1 MLPFTT
7 AIEAF
12 GRDLRHSARGLL
24 RSPGFTLAVTLTLGL
39 GIGAN
44 AAMLGAID
52 RLMFRPFAYL
62 RDPGAVHRVYFQT
75 TARGQTTTRSR
86 GPYTTYLDL
95 ERSST
100 PFAQFA
106 AFTEE
111 PLALGDG
118 ESARERMVAGVSAS
132 FFDFFD
138 ARPRAGRFFGTSED
152 ALPRGAN
159 VAVLGYAY
167 WQTEFGGQNVIGR
180 ELRVGPL
187 VTTIVGVAP
196 KDFVGVSEGEPP
208 SAFVPIT
215 TLASGLNQGNAQS
228 FATKYNWTWMNVMVR
243 RKPGVSATRATADLT
258 NAFIASRE
266 KQRMQLPSTA
276 PSEIAHPRAIAGAL
290 RTLAGPDAGIES
302 KTLFWVTGVA
312 AAVLLIACANIAN
325 LLLVRQLRRR
335 RELAV
340 RIAMGMNAGRLASAF
355 AAEGLLLAMLGCV
368 AGIVVAQAVS
378 IALASLAGANAN
390 SFAVD
395 WRTALTAAAL
405 ALAAG
410 VATYIVP
417 ALTLARGTILTALR
431 AGARG
436 GVVQHARLQATL
448 LVVQGTLSVVLLVGA
463 GLFVRSFANARS
475 VHLGWNPEPVVV
487 VTPNYRGFAMDSTT
501 RDAFREHLL
510 ETARNVPGVAAAAR
524 VDNLPFATSTRD
536 LHVDGIDS
544 LARLGQFISQ
554 VVSPEYFK
562 TLDTR
567 IVRGRALDERDRFDA
582 PLAAVVSEAMG
593 SALWPGR
600 DPLGQCIHVGANAP
614 CTTVVGVAED
624 VAATSISDEQRFT
637 YYLSDVQPPMHPAN
651 RIFVRVNGDVPTT
664 AERLRRALQR
674 EMPGQAYVTATPLE
688 NVVDAQWRSW
698 KVGASMFVAFGAL
711 ALVVAAVGLYGV
723 IGYQAAQRRHEF
735 GVRIA
740 LGAQTLGLLRLVMS
754 QAVTVATGGV
764 VLGVVIA
771 LGAGRWLQPLLFR
784 ESVSDPG
791 VLGLVAGMVIVVAM
805 SASAIPGWRAARADP
820 MVALKSD

>member
-1 MLPFTT
+1 MD
-7 AIEAF
+7 AF

-52 RLMFRPFAYL
+52 RLMFRPFPYL

-75 TARGQTTTRSR
+75 TSRGQTTTRSR
-86 GPYTTYLDL
+86 GPYTAYIDL
-95 ERSST
+95 ERATTS
-100 PFAQFA
+100 FAQFA

-111 PLALGDG
+111 PLALGEG
-118 ESARERMVAGVSAS
+118 ESARERVVAGVSAS

-138 ARPRAGRFFGTSED
+138 ARPRVGRFFSTSED

-167 WQTEFGGQNVIGR
+167 WQTELGGQNVTGR

-196 KDFVGVSEGEPP
+196 KDFVGVSEGEAP
-208 SAFVPIT
+208 AVFVPIT
-215 TLASGLNQGNAQS
+215 TLAYGLNQGDAQS
-228 FATKYNWTWMNVMVR
+228 FATKYYWYWMNVMVR
-243 RKPGVSATRATADLT
+243 RKPGVGVDRATADLT

-266 KQRMQLPSTA
+266 KQRPQLPNTA
-276 PSEIAHPRAIAGAL
+276 PPNVARPRAIPGAL

-302 KTLFWVTGVA
+302 KTLFWVSGVA

-340 RIAMGMNAGRLASAF
+340 RIAMGMNTSRLASAF
-355 AAEGLLLAMLGCV
+355 ATEGLLLAVLGCV
-368 AGIVVAQAVS
+368 VGIVVAQAVS
-378 IALASLAGANAN
+378 IALARLGGMDATN
-390 SFAVD
+390 FAMDRQTV
-395 WRTALTAAAL
+395 WTAAAL
-405 ALAAG
+405 ALGAG
-410 VATYIVP
+410 AATYVAP

-436 GVVQHARLQATL
+436 GVVQHVRLQSTL

-463 GLFVRSFANARS
+463 GLFVRSFSNARS
-475 VHLGWNPEPVVV
+475 VHLGWTPEPVVV

-501 RDAFREHLL
+501 RDAFRERLL
-510 ETARNVPGVAAAAR
+510 ATTRMIPGVAAAAR
-524 VDNLPFATSTRD
+524 VDNLPFLTSTHD
-536 LHVDGIDS
+536 LQVDGIDS
-544 LARLGQFISQ
+544 VTRLGRFVSQ

-562 TLDTR
+562 VLDTR

-582 PLAAVVSEAMG
+582 PLAAVVSESMG
-593 SALWPGR
+593 RALWPGR
-600 DPLGQCIHVGANAP
+600 NPIGQCMRVGANSPP
-614 CTTVVGVAED
+614 CTTVVGIAED

-651 RIFVRVNGDVPTT
+651 RIFVRVNGDLAT
-664 AERLRRALQR
+664 AAGRVRRALQH
-674 EMPGQAYVTATPLE
+674 EMPGQAYVTVAPLE
-688 NVVDAQWRSW
+688 TVVDAQWRSW

-740 LGAQTLGLLRLVMS
+740 LGAQTLGILRLVVS
-754 QAVTVATGGV
+754 QAVAFATGGV
-764 VLGVVIA
+764 GLGVVIVF
-771 LGAGRWLQPLLFR
+771 GAARWLQPLLFR
-784 ESVSDPG
+784 ESVTDPG
-791 VLGLVAGMVIVVAM
+791 VLGLVAGTVIVVAV
-805 SASAIPGWRAARADP
+805 SASAIPGWRAATADP
-820 MVALKSD
+820 MVALKGE